1 MPIRPKSKAMPELK
15 ALIFDLDGTMADTE
29 EMHRCAFNA
38 AFADFDLG
46 WHWSSVHYAELLAI
60 SGGRERL
67 EHYARQQG
75 LAETMARF
83 PAFIQQLHTA
93 KTQHFR
99 RMLRLRPLPLRSGVL
114 RLLREARETRL
125 PLAIATS
132 SSLGNVMRVLDAALP
147 EGWARWFTVIG
158 CSDVVSEK
166 KPSPAV
172 YRYVLDRLG
181 ASGGECIAIE
191 DTPNG
196 HRAASAAGIGTVV
209 TLTGYTR
216 NCDFPGALLV
226 IDALGEPEWPFRAVA
241 GDARNGHYVDLA
253 LLRTLL
259 KSRSQPCVLR
269 RSEPGIASSVMPGPV
284 P

>member
-1 MPIRPKSKAMPELK
+1 MPQRQNFKAMPGLK

-29 EMHRCAFNA
+29 EVHRCAFNA

-46 WHWSSVHYAELLAI
+46 WHWSRVHYAELLAI

-75 LAETMARF
+75 LAETRVHF

-99 RMLRLRPLPLRSGVL
+99 RMLRLRPVPLRTGVL
-114 RLLREARETRL
+114 RLLREARATHL

-132 SSLGNVMRVLDAALP
+132 SSLGNVMQILNTALP

-172 YRYVLDRLG
+172 YQYVLDRLG
-181 ASGGECIAIE
+181 VSGGECIAVE

-196 HRAASAAGIGTVV
+196 HRAASAAGIGTVI
-209 TLTGYTR
+209 TLNGYTR
-216 NCDFPGALLV
+216 NRNFPGALLV
-226 IDALGEPEWPFRAVA
+226 IDALGEPEWPFQAVA
-241 GDARNGHYVDLA
+241 GDARNGCYVDLA

-259 KSRSQPCVLR
+259 SSRSQPCVPR
-269 RSEPGIASSVMPGPV
+269 RSEPGIAPTVMPGPA